1 MDLDATKLELV
12 QLLLQVKEESTL
24 YKVKSI
30 LEKQKSLDWWE
41 DLSADEK
48 ASIDEG
54 IKQSERGETISHKEV
69 MKVFDKWH

>member
-1 MDLDATKLELV
+1 MDIDATKLELV
-12 QLLLQVKEESTL
+12 KLLLQVKEESTL
-24 YKVKSI
+24 YKVKKI
-30 LEKQKSLDWWE
+30 LKKEASRDWWD